1 MSDIHE
7 EVRQVLT
14 NQDDIKFEELQD
26 EQSSPLNQ
34 PVVEKKDNG
43 QPSEP
48 VQEGVNTQKEPETT
62 EKIPTGEEQ
71 PDQEEIEESDDASE
85 QEIDDNYSE
94 ATIVD
99 NEEEFELPTGHAKQ
113 AADTILGMSDNVLG
127 IGGGYFVKIRKH
139 KEFFDFEEI
148 IQVID
153 KQNTNNVKRIKL
165 DEEDKILLRPLL
177 IAILKKKAKVLTP
190 EQQLL
195 GAIISILMKK
205 AQAVM
210 EIKAENEILFERILD
225 IVREEKGYSEQDED
239 YDENDHQEEEQEP
252 EKPEEKEPEE
262 VVVEEVVVK
271 AGTVQPIQPEQVLE
285 IADDEP
291 EKKDE
296 KEKK

>member
-7 EVRQVLT
+7 EVQQVLT
-14 NQDDIKFEELQD
+14 NQDNIQFEELSG
-26 EQSSPLNQ
+26 EETSPLNQ
-34 PVVEKKDNG
+34 PVVEKEDND
-43 QPSEP
+43 QQSEP
-48 VQEGVNTQKEPETT
+48 ISEEREDSDKTSFGEQQPEQEEPE
-62 EKIPTGEEQ
+62 EV
-71 PDQEEIEESDDASE
+71 DDASE

-94 ATIVD
+94 ATVVD

-113 AADTILGMSDNVLG
+113 AADTILGMTDNVLG

-139 KEFFDFEEI
+139 KEFYDFEEI

-153 KQNTNNVKRIKL
+153 KQNTKNVKRIKL

-205 AQAVM
+205 AQVVM
-210 EIKAENEILFERILD
+210 EIKAENEILTERILD

-239 YDENDHQEEEQEP
+239 YDENEHQQEEQEP
-252 EKPEEKEPEE
+252 EKSEEEPEE

-271 AGTVQPIQPEQVLE
+271 KPPVQQGLQAEQVLE